1 MMLSCLMSVV
11 DGLGNPCSQCIEQ
24 IGLLLASLTYE
35 T

>member
-1 MMLSCLMSVV
+1 MMLSCLVSAV

-24 IGLLLASLTYE
+24 IGLLVASLIYE